1 MKRNIDKIIKEFETV
16 YSKTMP
22 EEQKF
27 ALDDLLNLREATRRA
42 SGQYDD
48 SLTIIYALWV
58 GYVEGYKTATGAR
71 K

>member
-22 EEQKF
+22 EERAF
-27 ALDDLLNLREATRRA
+27 IVDDLMDIREATRRA
-42 SGQYDD
+42 HGQYDD
-48 SLTIIYALWV
+48 GLSIIYALWV